1 MFRIFREMKAR
12 RMNKI
17 VDEVRQQLIEEMSS
31 VTIEVKRELESF
43 VIHKTNDVTI
53 DYRELAGHIDYYDV
67 AEHIDESEV
76 ANYISDSDIAYHIDA
91 YDVASAIDV
100 DDIAQ
105 HFDSYTLA
113 QEIDISDIAH
123 HIDLDNSL
131 DDVRRDILSEVEDM
145 VSDALDSL
153 EITRG

>member
-17 VDEVRQQLIEEMSS
+17 VDEVRQQLIDEMSS
-31 VTIEVKRELESF
+31 VTIEAKRELESF

-113 QEIDISDIAH
+113 QEIDISDIAP

>member
-17 VDEVRQQLIEEMSS
+17 VDEVRQQLIDEMSS
-31 VTIEVKRELESF
+31 VTIEAKRELESF

>member
-17 VDEVRQQLIEEMSS
+17 VDEVRQQLIDEMSS
-31 VTIEVKRELESF
+31 VTIEAKRELESF

-76 ANYISDSDIAYHIDA
+76 ANYISVSDIAYHIDA

>member
-17 VDEVRQQLIEEMSS
+17 VDEVRQQLIDEMSS
-31 VTIEVKRELESF
+31 VTIEAKRELESF

-153 EITRG
+153 EISRG

>member
-1 MFRIFREMKAR
+1 MKAR
-12 RMNKI
+12 RMKKI
-17 VDEVRQQLIEEMSS
+17 VDEVRQQLIDEMSS
-31 VTIEVKRELESF
+31 VTIEAKRELESF